1 MSETVGAYEA
11 KTHLSS
17 LLDRVE
23 HGESLTITRN
33 GKPIARLVP
42 AAVRPDAT
50 AGASVA
56 DELRKLRE
64 QLRAEGIGPFSHDEI
79 VGLIRQG
86 RKY

>member
-1 MSETVGAYEA
+1 MSGIIGAYEA

-33 GKPIARLVP
+33 GRPVARLVP
-42 AAVRPDAT
+42 MQDRPAV
-50 AGASVA
+50 GQSVA
-56 DELRKLRE
+56 ESLRAFRE
-64 QLRAEGIGPFSHDEI
+64 QLRAEGVKPFSTEEI
-79 VGLIRQG
+79 VDLIHSG